1 MAQMILGIPV
11 ENGTK
16 KSVLEKIKK
25 YIGTTTEFVHI
36 VSLNPEIMVE
46 AVNNQVFNKIVRT
59 AQVRITDGIGV
70 VLAGRILGRP
80 VGERLTG
87 VELVEELVKYAAYA
101 ERPIMLIGGGDKIAE
116 KLAKCYSSKY
126 PSGRF
131 LGVQGYKNKYKPTK
145 EEDEKLFSI
154 VAEMAPQIVF
164 VSFGSPW
171 SETWLYE
178 NRERLQGMVCA
189 SVGGAFD
196 YLSDTVQRPPR
207 VVRRIGM
214 EWLWRLIT
222 QPWRWKRQL
231 KLITFILLIL
241 RERFTGSY
249 K

>member
-1 MAQMILGIPV
+1 MKTTILGVPV
-11 ENGTK
+11 LNEK
-16 KSVLEKIKK
+16 KSVVLEKIKK
-25 YIGTTTEFVHI
+25 YVGATTEFVHI

-46 AVNNQVFNKIVRT
+46 AVNNEVFNKVVKT
-59 AQVRITDGIGV
+59 AQVRIIDGVGV

-87 VELVEELVKYAAYA
+87 VELVEELVKNASYT
-101 ERPIMLIGGGDKIAE
+101 ERPVLLIGGRDKIAE
-116 KLAKCYSSKY
+116 KLAKCYAAKY

-131 LGVQGYKNKYKPTK
+131 LGVQGYKNKLERTK
-145 EEDEKLFSI
+145 EDDERLFSI

-171 SETWLYE
+171 SEIWLYE
-178 NRERLQGMVCA
+178 NRERFKGIVCA

-196 YLSDTVQRPPR
+196 YLSHTVKRPPLL
-207 VVRRIGM
+207 VRRMGM
-214 EWLWRLIT
+214 EWFWRLIS

-231 KLITFILLIL
+231 KLLTFIFLIL